1 MLGGLLLTVGLLT
14 PIVAALIGCG
24 ATAFA
29 FFLTPFCTFTIFE
42 GNLSVIF
49 GAVIL
54 LGVVLLGPGALPSA
68 GHKLFLPRLGNPL
81 VPASKVR
88 AIHSIAG
95 CILLRDPAF

>member
-54 LGVVLLGPGALPSA
+54 LGVVLLGPVAFSLDARIFGRREIIIP
-68 GHKLFLPRLGNPL
+68 
-81 VPASKVR
+81 PASFR
-88 AIHSIAG
+88 
-95 CILLRDPAF
+95 RP